1 MFHFLP
7 IAHRTFTVPF
17 FTHQKE
23 FIIGV
28 AGFYPAA
35 PTTLQTL
42 IEHQG
47 INEGDNE
54 KVIY

>member
-28 AGFYPAA
+28 AGFYFAA
-35 PTTLQTL
+35 PTTLSTL

-54 KVIY
+54 KIIY

>member
-17 FTHQKE
+17 FTQQKE

-35 PTTLQTL
+35 PTKLKIL
-42 IEHQG
+42 EIF
-47 INEGDNE
+47 
-54 KVIY
+54 